1 MVEAIKGNG
10 WFCHFFAIEVGAR
23 GFNSTHVPFCL
34 KSLGFSPRLVKS
46 LLGKLSGASLEASY
60 CIWLARSNREWKPP
74 LVNWKTSYR
83 PRSTPALTV
92 PPESWGTRS
101 ARKALPRKVP
111 PAPEDPSSSVARDE
125 VIDLTRSARKVLPR
139 KAPPAPK
146 GPSSSVTREEGV
158 DFVVT
163 PLSPEKAKNISKP
176 PISSKTSTAKASG
189 TIPSEQ
195 AHPVLPFYRAPR
207 EFPFRRPWLGLK
219 NYGSTCYANSVLN
232 CLFPFPEL
240 WDFSASQLHPL
251 HQALRAILLSMNV
264 QPRDPSKAT
273 PLQPGAFL
281 QALAGHMSKLQ
292 GTPFRCNIQHD
303 ASEVLGY
310 VLNELLSAGVN
321 REVVCS
327 SLTTSYRC
335 LVCHT
340 TKPAYVGEVVEP
352 IINLSVRDSLST
364 ALRDRLSGGTVTV
377 RCDSC
382 NSNQDCIEQS
392 SFLNL
397 PDVLIFRIRR
407 DQFSGVGGGYRS
419 GIKME
424 YERNLTINSG
434 EGEGTSSAAY
444 HLIAVSHHVGQ
455 SFSSGHYTTTLLD
468 PRGSDLMWKYDD
480 VHVTKTKVLDNKTSF
495 ILLYRKER
503 RR

>member
-1 MVEAIKGNG
+1 MGLLSFPASPSSPGLESDTLEYECTTPRS
-10 WFCHFFAIEVGAR
+10 FQSHTFTTR
-23 GFNSTHVPFCL
+23 GF
-34 KSLGFSPRLVKS
+34 
-46 LLGKLSGASLEASY
+46 
-60 CIWLARSNREWKPP
+60 
-74 LVNWKTSYR
+74 
-83 PRSTPALTV
+83 
-92 PPESWGTRS
+92 
-101 ARKALPRKVP
+101 
-111 PAPEDPSSSVARDE
+111 
-125 VIDLTRSARKVLPR
+125 
-139 KAPPAPK
+139 
-146 GPSSSVTREEGV
+146 
-158 DFVVT
+158 
-163 PLSPEKAKNISKP
+163 
-176 PISSKTSTAKASG
+176 
-189 TIPSEQ
+189 
-195 AHPVLPFYRAPR
+195 
-207 EFPFRRPWLGLK
+207 
-219 NYGSTCYANSVLN
+219 
-232 CLFPFPEL
+232 
-240 WDFSASQLHPL
+240 
-251 HQALRAILLSMNV
+251 
-264 QPRDPSKAT
+264 
-273 PLQPGAFL
+273 GAFL

-310 VLNELLSAGVN
+310 VLNELLSTGVN

-340 TKPAYVGEVVEP
+340 TKPAYVGEVPEQ

-468 PRGSDLMWKYDD
+468 PRGSELMWKYDD

>member
-1 MVEAIKGNG
+1 M
-10 WFCHFFAIEVGAR
+10 
-23 GFNSTHVPFCL
+23 PF
-34 KSLGFSPRLVKS
+34 SFSRTLG
-46 LLGKLSGASLEASY
+46 LLSFPAS
-60 CIWLARSNREWKPP
+60 
-74 LVNWKTSYR
+74 
-83 PRSTPALTV
+83 
-92 PPESWGTRS
+92 
-101 ARKALPRKVP
+101 
-111 PAPEDPSSSVARDE
+111 PSSPGVESDTLEYECTAS
-125 VIDLTRSARKVLPR
+125 RSFQ
-139 KAPPAPK
+139 
-146 GPSSSVTREEGV
+146 SQT
-158 DFVVT
+158 FTT
-163 PLSPEKAKNISKP
+163 P
-176 PISSKTSTAKASG
+176 G
-189 TIPSEQ
+189 
-195 AHPVLPFYRAPR
+195 
-207 EFPFRRPWLGLK
+207 
-219 NYGSTCYANSVLN
+219 
-232 CLFPFPEL
+232 
-240 WDFSASQLHPL
+240 
-251 HQALRAILLSMNV
+251 
-264 QPRDPSKAT
+264 
-273 PLQPGAFL
+273 FL
-281 QALAGHMSKLQ
+281 QELAGHMSKLQ

-321 REVVCS
+321 KVVVCS

-335 LVCHT
+335 LVCHA
-340 TKPAYVGEVVEP
+340 TKPAYAGEVVEP

-455 SFSSGHYTTTLLD
+455 SFSSGHYTTTA
-468 PRGSDLMWKYDD
+468 GSLWK
-480 VHVTKTKVLDNKTSF
+480 
-495 ILLYRKER
+495 
-503 RR
+503 